1 MKTITLNNTL
11 TIFLNGRI
19 DTNNAAETERQIFDA
34 IEGRTEN
41 IIIDAEKLEYISSAG
56 LRVLMK
62 LKKRIANALPMI
74 NVSHDVY
81 DILDTTGFTE
91 LLEVHKAL
99 RKVSVEGC
107 KLIGKGGNGSVYRIS
122 EDEIIKVYTS
132 KTSPESIE
140 NERSLAKSAFVAG
153 VPTAIAFLKRRLFL
167 LSG

>member
-91 LLEVHKAL
+91 LLEDRINRYNSIIEGFCLLKAALIPAIWVNMPEEHKKAA
-99 RKVSVEGC
+99 VESARNYLFPQME
-107 KLIGKGGNGSVYRIS
+107 KLLEGL
-122 EDEIIKVYTS
+122 
-132 KTSPESIE
+132 
-140 NERSLAKSAFVAG
+140 NELGLA
-153 VPTAIAFLKRRLFL
+153 
-167 LSG
+167 